1 MFLNINDI
9 NLGKQKDKSKVYK
22 VITSCKNNWHS
33 ITEIMKRISENKRIS
48 THINNWIDLIF
59 GCKEKGKESENI
71 KNIFTEA
78 TYQESVDLK
87 II

>member
-1 MFLNINDI
+1 
-9 NLGKQKDKSKVYK
+9 
-22 VITSCKNNWHS
+22 
-33 ITEIMKRISENKRIS
+33 MKRISEKKRIS

-71 KNIFTEA
+71 KNIFTEE

>member
-1 MFLNINDI
+1 
-9 NLGKQKDKSKVYK
+9 
-22 VITSCKNNWHS
+22 
-33 ITEIMKRISENKRIS
+33 MKRISEKKRIS

-71 KNIFTEA
+71 KNIFTEE

-87 II
+87 IIWDKSVYLRYIEFGLIPTQIMVK